1 MNEIVRHLFKA
12 SRYSCG
18 ACLATVVG
26 TEGTAPRKEGSKMLV
41 IGDNTL
47 EGAVTIGGCADT
59 QVIEAAQDVARSGR
73 PQMLRV
79 ELGEED
85 AMEIGLTCA
94 GALRVFVE
102 PAEASRTVIKHM
114 ESLLDSGATFAL
126 LTVTRSSLPSVT
138 LADKAIVTAKGDLLG
153 SLGPDDLNQAIL
165 SVTMDLL
172 SKGISRAVWLDAN
185 CAPVAT
191 PERSS
196 LEVFIDTIGHGPDL
210 YVFGAGQ
217 VAVPITKLAS
227 QVGFRVHV
235 IDSRPLFAH
244 PERFP
249 TATEILVGFPGE
261 IALQRNFPESSFA
274 ILVAHSA
281 KHDLP
286 VLEALLRSEVRYI
299 GILGGARRAAAL
311 SAKLKSL
318 GFADRDI
325 DRLHIPVGLDIGAE
339 TAEQIAVAV
348 VAEFMMVRS
357 GRTGKSLQLLKGS
370 AASSESVILT
380 QSRGVDI

>member
-1 MNEIVRHLFKA
+1 
-12 SRYSCG
+12 
-18 ACLATVVG
+18 
-26 TEGTAPRKEGSKMLV
+26 
-41 IGDNTL
+41 
-47 EGAVTIGGCADT
+47 
-59 QVIEAAQDVARSGR
+59 
-73 PQMLRV
+73 
-79 ELGEED
+79 
-85 AMEIGLTCA
+85 
-94 GALRVFVE
+94 VFVE
-102 PAEASRTVIKHM
+102 PAEASRAVLPYVQ
-114 ESLLDSGATFAL
+114 SLLDAGAAFAL

-138 LADKAIVTAKGDLLG
+138 LAAKAIVTAKGDLLG
-153 SLGPDDLNQAIL
+153 SLGRDDLDQAIL
-165 SVTMDLL
+165 SVTKDLL
-172 SKGISRAVWLDAN
+172 SKGISRTVWLDAN
-185 CAPVAT
+185 CGPVAT

-196 LEVFIDTIGHGPDL
+196 VEVFIDTIGHGPDL

-217 VAVPITKLAS
+217 VAVPIAKLAS

-249 TATEILVGFPGE
+249 TATEILVGFPAE
-261 IALQRNFPESSFA
+261 IAREREFTESSFA
-274 ILVAHSA
+274 ILVAHAA

-286 VLEALLRSEVRYI
+286 VLEALLHSEVRYI

-357 GRTGKSLQLLKGS
+357 GRTGKSLRLVKGP
-370 AASSESVILT
+370 AASSESVIMT
-380 QSRGVDI
+380 QGQGVDI

>member
-1 MNEIVRHLFKA
+1 
-12 SRYSCG
+12 
-18 ACLATVVG
+18 
-26 TEGTAPRKEGSKMLV
+26 MLV
-41 IGDNTL
+41 VGDNTL
-47 EGAVTIGGCADT
+47 EGAVTIGGCADA

-102 PAEASRTVIKHM
+102 PAEASRSVLKSI
-114 ESLLDSGATFAL
+114 ELLLDSGATFAL

-153 SLGPDDLNQAIL
+153 SLGPDDINQAIL
-165 SVTMDLL
+165 SVTRDLL

-196 LEVFIDTIGHGPDL
+196 VEVFIDTIGHGPDL

-235 IDSRPLFAH
+235 IDSRPLFAR

-261 IALQRNFPESSFA
+261 IALQRDFTESTFA
-274 ILVAHSA
+274 ILVAHAA

-286 VLEALLRSEVRYI
+286 VLEVLLHSEVRYI

-325 DRLHIPVGLDIGAE
+325 DRLHVPVGLDIGAE

-357 GRTGKSLQLLKGS
+357 GRTGKSLRLLRGS
-370 AASSESVILT
+370 AESSESVILT
-380 QSRGVDI
+380 QSQRVDI